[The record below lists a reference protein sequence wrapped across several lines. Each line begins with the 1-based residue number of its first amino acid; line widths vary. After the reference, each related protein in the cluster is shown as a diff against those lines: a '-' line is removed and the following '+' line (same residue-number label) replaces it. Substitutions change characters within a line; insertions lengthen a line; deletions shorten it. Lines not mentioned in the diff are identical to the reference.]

1 MSIMPST
8 MYAGV
13 VNKPYMLVVII
24 LRVVAPIRRLSIIT
38 RVIIFILKALG
49 QNYDSQLP
57 ENLSVK
63 FRED

>member
-1 MSIMPST
+1 MPGA

-13 VNKPYMLVVII
+13 VNKPYMLGVNI
-24 LRVVAPIRRLSIIT
+24 LSVVAPIRRMSIIT

-57 ENLSVK
+57 E
-63 FRED
+63 